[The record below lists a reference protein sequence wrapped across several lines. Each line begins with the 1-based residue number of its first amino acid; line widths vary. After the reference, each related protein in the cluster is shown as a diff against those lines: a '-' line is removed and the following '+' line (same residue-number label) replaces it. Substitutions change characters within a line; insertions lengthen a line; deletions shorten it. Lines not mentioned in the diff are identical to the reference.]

1 LAIRRDLWRGAACR
15 RETSVM
21 AGTIFQDRKLSL
33 AVRFR
38 AVCHVTS
45 QKNGVSALGPQRVLG
60 LGNYKTAW
68 ALPHCLRRAM
78 VRTDTG

>member
-1 LAIRRDLWRGAACR
+1 
-15 RETSVM
+15 
-21 AGTIFQDRKLSL
+21 
-33 AVRFR
+33 
-38 AVCHVTS
+38 
-45 QKNGVSALGPQRVLG
+45 LGPQRVLG